1 MMISSRNLTLII
13 FLTLIISTT
22 LLCYYILET
31 LFSSFNISQ
40 QVEPYGKNIVT
51 SDENILSNFTAE
63 LYPLFKSLDNIMA
76 SVIAN
81 KFNSDLYNMSSS
93 LIDKTKLIDS
103 GKKGIDDPY
112 GLPKDVEQHKRKIL
126 DEIMKEFKDKNPG
139 RELVYSFISTDDCGL
154 YIMEPYSNQK
164 NLGYGFYPNH
174 PWCVELYDKK
184 DRNSEYLTEFYYA
197 TTLSSKVSS
206 VMFPLHSENGNTSF
220 YVGGTM
226 NMNNFTHNYFIHHN
240 LDEWPKTQ
248 ILLLVTNLD
257 DGAKTLYDPLAT
269 ATRGHGYSK
278 GIYVNKFE
286 NNSFTDDDQ
295 KEIIKNV
302 ESFDNGNNGGIA
314 KPVSTTNGTYLITAT
329 SNSLPNSYDIANPLQ
344 NHSHLIEW
352 EWVLL
357 RNIPDTQTTISNLTS
372 VLDHNRLLDTLIV
385 VSILVSFISI
395 GATII
400 LYKKIKRIGRG
411 W

>member
-1 MMISSRNLTLII
+1 MISSRNLTVIVFATII
-13 FLTLIISTT
+13 TSTT
-22 LLCYYILET
+22 LLCYYLFAT
-31 LFSSFNISQ
+31 LSSGFNISQ
-40 QVEPYGKNIVT
+40 QVVPYDKNIVA
-51 SDENILSNFTAE
+51 SDETILSNYSGE
-63 LYPLFKSLDNIMA
+63 LYSLFKSLDKIMS

-81 KFNSDLYNMSSS
+81 KSNSDLYNVSSS
-93 LIDKTKLIDS
+93 LITKAKLIDS
-103 GKKGIDDPY
+103 GKKGIDNPY
-112 GLPKDVEQHKRKIL
+112 GLPKDTEQHKREML

-164 NLGYGFYPNH
+164 KLGYGFYPNH

-184 DRNSEYLTEFYYA
+184 DRTSEYLTEFYYA

-206 VMFPLHSENGNTSF
+206 VMFPLHSDKDNTSF
-220 YVGGTM
+220 YMGGTM
-226 NMNNFTHNYFIHHN
+226 NMNNFTHHYFIQHN
-240 LDEWPKTQ
+240 LGEWPKTQ
-248 ILLLVTNLD
+248 LLLLVTNLD
-257 DGAKTLYDPLAT
+257 DGSKTLYDPLST

-286 NNSFTDDDQ
+286 NNSFTDYDQ
-295 KEIIKNV
+295 KEIINNI
-302 ESFDNGNNGGIA
+302 ESFDNGNGGGIA
-314 KPVSTTNGTYLITAT
+314 RPVSTSNGTYLITAT

-357 RNIPDTQTTISNLTS
+357 RNIPDTQTTISYLTS
-372 VLDHNRLLDTLIV
+372 ALDYNRLLNILIV
-385 VSILVSFISI
+385 ASILISIISI
-395 GATII
+395 GVIMV
-400 LYKKIKRIGRG
+400 LYKKIKKMGRG